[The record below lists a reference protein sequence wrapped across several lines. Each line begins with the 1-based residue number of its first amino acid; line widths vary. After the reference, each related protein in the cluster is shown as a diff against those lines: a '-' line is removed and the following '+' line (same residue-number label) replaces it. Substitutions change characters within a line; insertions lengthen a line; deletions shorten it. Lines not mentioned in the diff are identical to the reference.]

1 MSAAEHLNRS
11 SHLIPC
17 RRHRH
22 AYMMHTRVLDA
33 QNYMVPQRRK
43 RRFMVLLL
51 RSAVVSEFKWPEAR
65 GRCHVSA
72 VLRTECASMRRD
84 ASLARLN
91 AAQRRIVAR
100 VRRKTNPSHHII
112 IDLQERRWDN
122 YGVNRCP
129 TITASKA
136 ARRSFW
142 SLKLKR
148 RLSVDE
154 LGALQGLPPLPPSV
168 SEMSRGRMVGNAIP
182 LKMACVL
189 LDAILNSVNIHVN
202 SSVC

>member
-1 MSAAEHLNRS
+1 
-11 SHLIPC
+11 
-17 RRHRH
+17 
-22 AYMMHTRVLDA
+22 
-33 QNYMVPQRRK
+33 
-43 RRFMVLLL
+43 MVLLL

-91 AAQRRIVAR
+91 AAQRGIVAR
-100 VRRKTNPSHHII
+100 VRRKTNPSHHVI
-112 IDLQERRWDN
+112 IDLQERRWGN
-122 YGVNRCP
+122 YGVNLYP

-136 ARRSFW
+136 ANRTFG
-142 SLKLKR
+142 SLQLKR
-148 RLSVDE
+148 RLYVAE
-154 LGALQGLPPLPPSV
+154 LGALQGVPALPPSV
-168 SEMSRGRMVGNAIP
+168 SETSRGRMVINAIP

-189 LDAILNSVNIHVN
+189 FDAIFKSVSIGVN

>member
-1 MSAAEHLNRS
+1 
-11 SHLIPC
+11 
-17 RRHRH
+17 
-22 AYMMHTRVLDA
+22 MHTRVLDA

-43 RRFMVLLL
+43 TRFMVLLL
-51 RSAVVSEFKWPEAR
+51 RSVVVSEL
-65 GRCHVSA
+65 CA
-72 VLRTECASMRRD
+72 VLRSECGSMRTD

-91 AAQRRIVAR
+91 AAQRGIVAR
-100 VRRKTNPSHHII
+100 VRRKTNPSHHVI

-122 YGVNRCP
+122 YGVNLCP

-136 ARRSFW
+136 AHRSFW

-148 RLSVDE
+148 RLSMDE
-154 LGALQGLPPLPPSV
+154 LGALQGVPALPPSV
-168 SEMSRGRMVGNAIP
+168 SESSRGRMVGNAIP

-189 LDAILNSVNIHVN
+189 LDAILNSVSIGVN